1 MTGWREGWMDDGGM
15 DGWMMEGWMC
25 GWLMEGWMDRYVG
38 DRMGGWM
45 N

>member
-1 MTGWREGWMDDGGM
+1 MDDGGM
-15 DGWMMEGWMC
+15 DGWMMEGCMC
-25 GWLMEGWMDRYVG
+25 GWLMEGWMDRYMG

>member
-1 MTGWREGWMDDGGM
+1 MDDGGM

>member
-1 MTGWREGWMDDGGM
+1 MDDGGM

-25 GWLMEGWMDRYVG
+25 GWLMEGWMDRYMG